1 MQSCNV
7 VLGWFL
13 AKGAQR
19 AFWQVTASIGQK
31 PVEALAASF
40 RHILNSLIE
49 QKPPDGGSASSFKTA

>member
-40 RHILNSLIE
+40 LNSLIE

>member
-1 MQSCNV
+1 
-7 VLGWFL
+7 L

-40 RHILNSLIE
+40 RQILHSLIE
-49 QKPPDGGSASSFKTA
+49 RKPPDSGSANSFKTA